1 MANTLK
7 NKYFSSTDNTNF
19 IGLSDADLKCV
30 LRGGD
35 EKAYE
40 VYFQLSNTA
49 TGKVWYEYKNGNYVK
64 IADAATL
71 NASLDDIQPALV
83 YRNGM
88 TYYYMDIKHLGN
100 KDKVGEFG
108 IVRNHVYSVNITDI
122 NGFGTPVYEGTHDFV
137 KPEKP
142 EPVTSYVAAQINILS
157 WRVVANDYEL
167 N

>member
-1 MANTLK
+1 MLKKYNELLNLDATIAKDLFERVEHPWEVLPLIKGFILEIIPTLGSE
-7 NKYFSSTDNTNF
+7 FRE
-19 IGLSDADLKCV
+19 LSENV
-30 LRGGD
+30 FVH
-35 EKAYE
+35 E
-40 VYFQLSNTA
+40 S
-49 TGKVWYEYKNGNYVK
+49 VK